1 MLGNSKFKNP
11 KLNRY
16 TGGFSILTFS
26 FAVSLDEHL
35 THS

>member
-16 TGGFSILTFS
+16 PGGFSVLTFS